1 MRYFPNTH
9 TPMIK
14 PCPMCKQSAPGKAV
28 LRAL

>member
-1 MRYFPNTH
+1 MRYFPNTP

-28 LRAL
+28 LS